1 MIDDND
7 NNNNNDNDAQERAH
21 VKIPVE
27 EPFEARYV
35 TRLVFDSSRDKRV
48 FEAARDEQTGT
59 SAMAGKSVLIRRGRF
74 HG

>member
-7 NNNNNDNDAQERAH
+7 NNDDDDVQERAH

-35 TRLVFDSSRDKRV
+35 TRLVFDSN
-48 FEAARDEQTGT
+48 G
-59 SAMAGKSVLIRRGRF
+59 IRSS
-74 HG
+74 